1 MNAEQKPK
9 IETDNSLNQVDAPDG
24 IRAVVSNAKSPPFV
38 GRRPPKSKLAGLIP
52 DAIEIRKR
60 TGATWREIAQQLSE
74 REGIKIPYSSLYEV
88 SRTWIKRRRELDAL
102 PDPQPTQAEQQ
113 GRGVSAA
120 EAIETPLATDDF
132 EDGPRKLIVKTR
144 KNQ

>member
-9 IETDNSLNQVDAPDG
+9 IETDNSLNQGDAPDG
-24 IRAVVSNAKSPPFV
+24 IRAVISKEKSPPFV

-102 PDPQPTQAEQQ
+102 PDPPPPADGPQ

-120 EAIETPLATDDF
+120 EVIVTPLAAADF
-132 EDGPRKLIVKTR
+132 EDGPKKLIVKTR

>member
-1 MNAEQKPK
+1 M
-9 IETDNSLNQVDAPDG
+9 
-24 IRAVVSNAKSPPFV
+24 
-38 GRRPPKSKLAGLIP
+38 IP

-60 TGATWREIAQQLSE
+60 TGATWREIAQQFSE